1 MARILVIED
10 DDSIRKLIEKFMLID
25 GHEVETAEN
34 GLIGLEMIG
43 SRQYDLLI
51 TDIVMPEQDGIGVLM
66 ELRKMQSKLKT
77 IVITGG
83 SLKLNI
89 NDLMKMAKVM
99 KADKV
104 LMKPLDFENLRLTV
118 AELLKEA
125 EEAS

>member
-10 DDSIRKLIEKFMLID
+10 DDSIRELIEKFMLLD

-34 GLIGLEMIG
+34 GAVGLKMIG

-66 ELRKMQSKLKT
+66 ELRLKSSKIKT

-83 SLKLNI
+83 SLKLQMH
-89 NDLMKMAKVM
+89 DLMLTARAM
-99 KADKV
+99 KADRV
-104 LMKPLDFENLRLTV
+104 LQKPLDFENLSLTV
-118 AELLKEA
+118 TELLKSA
-125 EEAS
+125 EETV

>member
-1 MARILVIED
+1 MARILIID
-10 DDSIRKLIEKFMLID
+10 DDDKVRMLLEKFMVID

-34 GLIGLEMIG
+34 GLIGLKMID

-51 TDIVMPEQDGIGVLM
+51 SDIVMPEQDGIGVLI
-66 ELRKMQSKLKT
+66 ELRKTQSKLKT

-83 SLKLNI
+83 SFKLDI

>member
-1 MARILVIED
+1 MARILIIED
-10 DDSIRKLIEKFMLID
+10 DEKVLNLLVRFMVLD

-83 SLKLNI
+83 SLKLDI
-89 NDLMKMAKVM
+89 DDLMKLAKVM

-104 LMKPLDFENLRLTV
+104 LMKPLDFENLSLIV
-118 AELLKEA
+118 AELLKSA
-125 EEAS
+125 EETI

>member
-10 DDSIRKLIEKFMLID
+10 DDSIRELIEKFMLLD

-34 GLIGLEMIG
+34 GLVGLKMIG

-66 ELRKMQSKLKT
+66 ELRRTSSELKT

-83 SLKLNI
+83 SLKLQMH
-89 NDLMKMAKVM
+89 DLMLTARLM
-99 KADKV
+99 KADRV
-104 LMKPLDFENLRLTV
+104 LQKPLDFENLSLTV
-118 AELLKEA
+118 AELLKPA
-125 EEAS
+125 EETS

>member
-10 DDSIRKLIEKFMLID
+10 DDSIRMLIEKFMLLD

-34 GLIGLEMIG
+34 GAVGLKMIG

-66 ELRKMQSKLKT
+66 ELRKTSSKMKT

-83 SLKLNI
+83 TSKLQV
-89 NDLMKMAKVM
+89 NDLMATARVM

-104 LMKPLDFENLRLTV
+104 LQKPLDFENLSLTV
-118 AELLKEA
+118 AELLKPAVEKI
-125 EEAS
+125 